1 MEGLIY
7 KVQPYQESARLLF
20 VYTPEGKR
28 TLLAQGSQKINNM
41 TRVLSQYL
49 THIEFKDQKKSF
61 MTLSEPKLLH
71 DFEEMKKDYQ
81 KTKSAAVILEIIDQL
96 VVDDYS
102 HALVFQEMMLALL
115 SPNVSIS
122 ALSFAL
128 KILKPL
134 GYEVNLTGDGRKV
147 IGVNIEKGGLVYQ
160 GETDIID
167 LDTKEAITLLKL
179 YYMPYQE
186 LSDLEIGSL
195 TPIQNFILKYYQYH
209 LQTTIK
215 NLQ

>member
-20 VYTPEGKR
+20 VYTPSGKR

-49 THIEFKDQKKSF
+49 THIEFKDLKKSF

-71 DFEEMKKDYQ
+71 DFEEMKKDYV

-102 HALVFQEMMLALL
+102 HTLIFQEMMLALL
-115 SPNVSIS
+115 SPNVSVS

-134 GYEVNLTGDGRKV
+134 GYEVNLTGDGRRV
-147 IGVNIEKGGLVYQ
+147 IGVNIDKGGLVYQ
-160 GETDIID
+160 NESDIID
-167 LDTKEAITLLKL
+167 LDTKEAILLLKL

-186 LSDLEIGSL
+186 LADLDL
-195 TPIQNFILKYYQYH
+195 LDLAPIQNFILKYYQFH
-209 LQTTIK
+209 LQTTLK

>member
-1 MEGLIY
+1 
-7 KVQPYQESARLLF
+7 
-20 VYTPEGKR
+20 
-28 TLLAQGSQKINNM
+28 
-41 TRVLSQYL
+41 
-49 THIEFKDQKKSF
+49 

-160 GETDIID
+160 NEQDIID